1 MKLLTFKR
9 SDQLISGLCVGNN
22 SVIDLQAAMETG
34 RSLGL
39 VAFDGPAP
47 SSLLDFIGME
57 NPIDCAKAIFAN
69 RAHNAFSA
77 ITFQEDHL
85 TLAAPIPRPSKNVFC
100 VGRNYAAH
108 ASEYSRTQKIALE
121 LPEHPVFFSK
131 PPTSVI
137 GPDEAIFFDA
147 GVTEKLDYEVE
158 LGVIIGKS
166 GYSINAADAMDHVFG
181 YTIINDIS
189 ARDIQRI
196 HGGQYLRGKGLDR
209 TCPMGPHIITADEV
223 SDIAG
228 KSIRLWVNDELRQ
241 DGDMGDLIFPIP
253 AIIESL
259 SLGMTLEPGDVIATG
274 TPSGVGYA
282 MDPPKFLR
290 PGDKV
295 VCEIESVGR
304 LSNPVGNG

>member
-1 MKLLTFKR
+1 MVP
-9 SDQLISGLCVGNN
+9 GLCVGNN
-22 SVIDLQAAMETG
+22 GVIDLHAAMEAG
-34 RSLGL
+34 RSVGL
-39 VAFDGPAP
+39 VDFKGQAP
-47 SSLLDFIGME
+47 GSLLDFIAMG
-57 NPIDCAKAIFAN
+57 NSIDCARAILAN
-69 RAHNAFSA
+69 QTHNVFSE
-77 ITFQEDHL
+77 IIFQEERL

-108 ASEYSRTQKIALE
+108 ASEYSRAQKVALE

-137 GPDEAIFFDA
+137 GPDNPIFFDA

-166 GYSINAADAMDHVFG
+166 GYSIKAADAMDHVFG

-209 TCPMGPHIITADEV
+209 TCPMGPHIVTADEV
-223 SDIAG
+223 PDIAG

-282 MDPPKFLR
+282 MDPPQFLR

-295 VCEIESVGR
+295 VCEIETVGR
-304 LSNPVGNG
+304 LSNPVGN

>member
-1 MKLLTFKR
+1 MRLLTFKK
-9 SDQLISGLCVGNN
+9 SDELVPGLCIGNN
-22 SVIDLQAAMETG
+22 GVLDLSTALEIG
-34 RSLGL
+34 RSLGMF
-39 VAFDGPAP
+39 AFEGQAP
-47 SSLLDFIGME
+47 GSLLDFIAMDS
-57 NPIDCAKAIFAN
+57 PIEYAGALFAN
-69 RAHNAFSA
+69 RDQDAFA
-77 ITFQEDHL
+77 KITFQEDR
-85 TLAAPIPRPSKNVFC
+85 LALSAPIPRPAKNVFC
-100 VGRNYAAH
+100 VGRNYVAH
-108 ASEYSRTQKIALE
+108 ASEYSRAQKIAME

-147 GVTEKLDYEVE
+147 NVTKKVDYEVE

-166 GYSINAADAMDHVFG
+166 GYSIKAADAMDHVFG

-209 TCPMGPHIITADEV
+209 TCPMGPHIVTADEV
-223 SDIAG
+223 GEVAG
-228 KSIRLWVNDELRQ
+228 KAIRLWVNNELRQ

-253 AIIESL
+253 DIIESL
-259 SLGMTLEPGDVIATG
+259 SHGMTLEPGDVIATG

-282 MDPPKFLR
+282 MDPPQFLR

-304 LSNPVGNG
+304 LSNPVGSN

>member
-1 MKLLTFKR
+1 MKLLTYKK
-9 SDQLISGLCVGNN
+9 SDKLIAGLCVGNN
-22 SVIDLQAAMETG
+22 GVVDLQAAMEAG

-39 VAFDGPAP
+39 LAFQGRAPGSLMDFVA
-47 SSLLDFIGME
+47 LD
-57 NPIDCAKAIFAN
+57 NPIECAKAIFAN
-69 RAHNAFSA
+69 RTHAAFSDF
-77 ITFQEDHL
+77 TFKEDGL
-85 TLAAPIPRPSKNVFC
+85 ELVAPIPRPSKNVFC
-100 VGRNYAAH
+100 VGRNYVAH
-108 ASEYSRTQKIALE
+108 ASEYSRAQKIALE

-137 GPDEAIFFDA
+137 GPDAAIFFDA

-158 LGVIIGKS
+158 LAVIIGKS
-166 GYSINAADAMDHVFG
+166 GYSIKAADAMDHVFG
-181 YTIINDIS
+181 YTIVNDIS

-209 TCPMGPHIITADEV
+209 TCPMGPHIVTADEIPDV
-223 SDIAG
+223 AG

-282 MDPPKFLR
+282 MDPPQFLR

-304 LSNPVGNG
+304 LSNTVGNY